1 MICKEIEKMIPSC
14 LEDDL
19 DTDDLREFMEHVER
33 CNDCMEELSIQFLVT
48 EGMARLESGSV
59 FDLQNELLER
69 LENAEHTLK
78 LRENMKWLLFVLQ
91 GFVAVELIALLLLFI
106 VLY

>member
-1 MICKEIEKMIPSC
+1 MICKEIEKMIPSF

-69 LENAEHTLK
+69 LENTLK

>member
-1 MICKEIEKMIPSC
+1 MICKEIEKMIPSF

-59 FDLQNELLER
+59 F
-69 LENAEHTLK
+69 AE
-78 LRENMKWLLFVLQ
+78 
-91 GFVAVELIALLLLFI
+91 
-106 VLY
+106 

>member
-1 MICKEIEKMIPSC
+1 M
-14 LEDDL
+14 
-19 DTDDLREFMEHVER
+19 
-33 CNDCMEELSIQFLVT
+33 
-48 EGMARLESGSV
+48 
-59 FDLQNELLER
+59 QNELLER